1 MRKLV
6 AVIDPENRYKNA
18 IYFNEERVLDGNH
31 GLESVGIV
39 TKGKRAVLELEISD
53 FDFVILNG
61 TCPEAFRISKVLG
74 VLGNAEKIKS
84 LDPVCELLQVSS
96 TACIGC
102 PKKPS

>member
-6 AVIDPENRYKNA
+6 VVIDPENRYKNA

-39 TKGKRAVLELEISD
+39 TRGKRAVLELEISD
-53 FDFVILNG
+53 FNFVILNG
-61 TCPEAFRISKVLG
+61 ACPEAFRITKVLSI
-74 VLGNAEKIKS
+74 LGDAAKIKM
-84 LDPVCELLQVSS
+84 LDSTCELLQVSS

-102 PKKPS
+102 SKRPS